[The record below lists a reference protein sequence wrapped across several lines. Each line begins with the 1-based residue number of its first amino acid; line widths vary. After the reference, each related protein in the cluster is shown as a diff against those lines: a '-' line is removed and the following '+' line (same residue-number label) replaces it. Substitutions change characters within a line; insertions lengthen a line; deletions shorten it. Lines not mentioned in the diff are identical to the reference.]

1 MEDFVKVAFDIISFS
16 CIMVLVVSGLAIIA
30 SLMGIF
36 NFAHGEFVL
45 LGAYTVYVFR
55 ELGMPEWSGMMAAPF
70 LVGAF
75 GLLLEMS
82 IIKRF
87 YKAAIA
93 AMLATYAIGLIIR
106 ETIRGLIGG
115 KFWAIEA
122 PVEGVFL
129 IGGSSF
135 SIWRGIIIILSLIH
149 I

>member
-93 AMLATYAIGLIIR
+93 AMLATYAIGLI
-106 ETIRGLIGG
+106 
-115 KFWAIEA
+115 
-122 PVEGVFL
+122 
-129 IGGSSF
+129 
-135 SIWRGIIIILSLIH
+135 LSLIH